1 MAAGQ
6 AQDQIL
12 RADSH
17 MIAVGFHG
25 GDQFLVLIPQQFV
38 QVYAIQQPL
47 MGKCCH
53 GQLRST
59 VACAASHTQQA
70 AIHFVRTGF
79 RRCQRI
85 GLRKT
90 QIAVAV
96 ESHGNARLFFQCFD
110 IGGCFVRVH
119 GSGGVHD
126 GNDVDAGLCQ
136 HFCFLRQL
144 LGGANI
150 GLHHGVPA
158 SQAGCFDHFHGL
170 CCFSAVTG
178 RNAYP
183 NKIKAVVLDHFDLVR
198 IGKGGQHEH
207 AQTPL
212 IRIAGCQ
219 LGIALVIQRSFRA
232 AIIAADSL
240 GVAHFNVLNAAVQ
253 KPADHA
259 FRQL

>member
-1 MAAGQ
+1 M
-6 AQDQIL
+6 
-12 RADSH
+12 
-17 MIAVGFHG
+17 
-25 GDQFLVLIPQQFV
+25 
-38 QVYAIQQPL
+38 
-47 MGKCCH
+47 
-53 GQLRST
+53 
-59 VACAASHTQQA
+59 
-70 AIHFVRTGF
+70 
-79 RRCQRI
+79 
-85 GLRKT
+85 
-90 QIAVAV
+90 
-96 ESHGNARLFFQCFD
+96 
-110 IGGCFVRVH
+110 RVH

-158 SQAGCFDHFHGL
+158 SQADCFDHFHGL
-170 CCFSAVTG
+170 CRFSAVTG

-183 NKIKAVVLDHFDLVR
+183 NKIKAVVLDHFDLVCV
-198 IGKGGQHEH
+198 GEGSQHKH
-207 AQTPL
+207 AQAAFSSITG
-212 IRIAGCQ
+212 RQ
-219 LGIALVIQRSFRA
+219 LGVALVIQRSFRA